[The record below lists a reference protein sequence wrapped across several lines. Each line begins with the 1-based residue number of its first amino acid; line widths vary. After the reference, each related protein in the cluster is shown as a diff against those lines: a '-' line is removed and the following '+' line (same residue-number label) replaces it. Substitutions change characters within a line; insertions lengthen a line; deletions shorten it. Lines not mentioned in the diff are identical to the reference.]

1 MEKQPIYTPMEQ
13 VLIQSALLAQALETK
28 KKLAEAAKADL
39 LLLELEE
46 QVGQLDGL
54 PEEAWLL

>member
-1 MEKQPIYTPMEQ
+1 
-13 VLIQSALLAQALETK
+13 LLAQALENK

-39 LLLELEE
+39 LLLELEA